1 MIIYLILFFGT
12 LISEVKPEDDGDRDG
27 DSDGELELELEPCLA
42 AITIPAE
49 ITKTNA
55 RNNIKPA
62 LLSSS
67 S

>member
-27 DSDGELELELEPCLA
+27 ELELEPCLT

-49 ITKTNA
+49 IIKTTA
-55 RNNIKPA
+55 RHK
-62 LLSSS
+62 
-67 S
+67 